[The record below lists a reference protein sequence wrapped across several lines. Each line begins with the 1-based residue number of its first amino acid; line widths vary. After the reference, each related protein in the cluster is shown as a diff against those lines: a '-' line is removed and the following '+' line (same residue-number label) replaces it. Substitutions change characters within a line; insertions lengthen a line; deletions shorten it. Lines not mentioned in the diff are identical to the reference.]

1 MRYDRQIALP
11 GIGLEGQA
19 KLSRARVL
27 IIGAGGLGSPAAL
40 YLAGAGVGH
49 LGLVDAD
56 RIELSNLHRQIL
68 YRTED
73 EGSSKVECAA
83 TRLRSLNPEIQVQTY
98 PVMVNAENVESLI
111 TGYDLVIDGTD
122 DLPTRGVVHDA
133 CYRAG
138 KTYILGAVFR
148 FEGHV
153 GVFSREQESCLRCL
167 FPDSEKA
174 TPANCN
180 EAGTLGSVTG
190 VIGSLQ
196 ATEALKVLLGIGEP
210 LYSSLLI
217 YDALSARNRVWK
229 FQRRADCFC
238 CGTGKREPMISFE
251 AFLSEHPLSLVVDL
265 RESHELASGVLPG
278 AKSIPLARL
287 EEAALSWERTTPV
300 LLYCQR
306 GGRSKGGVEILRSF
320 GFSQVHELTGGIEA
334 FRRGSAQVVQ
344 CP

>member
-11 GIGLEGQA
+11 GFGLEGQA

-73 EGSSKVECAA
+73 QGSSKVECAA
-83 TRLRSLNPEIQVQTY
+83 TRLRSLNPETQIQTY
-98 PVMVNAENVESLI
+98 PVMVNAENVETLI
-111 TGYDLVIDGTD
+111 AGYELVIDGTD
-122 DLPTRGVVHDA
+122 DLVSRGIVHDA

-148 FEGHV
+148 FEGQV
-153 GVFSREQESCLRCL
+153 GVFSREQGSCLRCL
-167 FPDSEKA
+167 FPHAEKA

-210 LYSSLLI
+210 LYRSLLI
-217 YDALSARNRVWK
+217 YDALTARNRIWK
-229 FQRRADCFC
+229 FQRRTDCVC
-238 CGTGKREPMISFE
+238 CGDGKRESVITLE
-251 AFLSEHPLSLVVDL
+251 TFLSENPTSRVVDL
-265 RESHELASGVLPG
+265 RESHELATGVLPG
-278 AKSIPLARL
+278 ATSIPLARL
-287 EEAALSWERTTPV
+287 EKATLNWERTTPV

-306 GGRSKGGVEILRSF
+306 GGRSKGAVETLLSA
-320 GFSQVHELTGGIEA
+320 GFSRVHELTGGIESY
-334 FRRGSAQVVQ
+334 RRGGAQVVQ